1 MNVQELRKIAYIE
14 FKWLAGTSFEEAV
27 KTALTAYYQRLG
39 NFYQDSSYNKLAF
52 DFKVTSYLK
61 INYDEVHRTKSDS
74 PLPEFAR
81 YLLDLTQSV
90 IKSAAVDS
98 TGYPGVHLA
107 KNYDGSVI
115 SLYDY
120 TEESTEAPVKEVN
133 KNAVKKQNENRVELK
148 FTDLIGQPTW
158 INPGVVQLKCVLR
171 TDLNVSHTVL
181 VINFNAQVTVTS
193 KSAWVGKNSLNFSG
207 EYRVNKLRHIGNFK
221 GDDANDWITVI
232 EASLNNA

>member
-1 MNVQELRKIAYIE
+1 VNLQELRKINYIE
-14 FKWLAGTSFEEAV
+14 FRWLAGASFEDAAAQ
-27 KTALTAYYQRLG
+27 ALLDYYQRLG
-39 NFYQDSSYNKLAF
+39 NFYKDSSYNNLNI
-52 DFKVTSYLK
+52 DIKVSKYLK

-81 YLLDLTQSV
+81 YLLELTQSV

-98 TGYPGVHLA
+98 TGYPGVSLA

-115 SLYDY
+115 SLYD
-120 TEESTEAPVKEVN
+120 TVIDEVVDEVKPVIKS
-133 KNAVKKQNENRVELK
+133 AVKKQNENRVELK

-158 INPGVVQLKCVLR
+158 INPGVVQLKSVLR